1 MHSRCGTFGL
11 RTPVFAIRAAG
22 QAHAARNPLA
32 VFREPTTVEVLLAG
46 APIYADLSK
55 LQCCP
60 PTCDAAAAVVVSADH
75 ARRKGL
81 MARSVAIAGQALTT
95 DAEPSFA
102 DGSMIAGV
110 GADMTR
116 RAARQACAQAVK
128 SLREIVAQER
138 ATLQAKDEVAFS
150 RAAAPFHRR
159 LIEPTGNRP
168 LILLLNMLTHI
179 YGPHISTAALAA
191 NMRHFDTAL

>member
-1 MHSRCGTFGL
+1 M
-11 RTPVFAIRAAG
+11 
-22 QAHAARNPLA
+22 
-32 VFREPTTVEVLLAG
+32 FREPTTVEVLLAG

-60 PTCDAAAAVVVSADH
+60 PTCGAAAAVVVSADY

-81 MARSVAIAGQALTT
+81 MARSVVIAGQALTT

-116 RAARQACAQAVK
+116 RAARQAKAEAVK

-150 RAAAPFHRR
+150 PPPDRTQRQSPADPAAEHADAHLRASHLHRGPGRQRAA
-159 LIEPTGNRP
+159 L
-168 LILLLNMLTHI
+168 
-179 YGPHISTAALAA
+179 
-191 NMRHFDTAL
+191 